1 MREVWVW
8 INFQGVKKDD
18 FMHQVLRSI
27 INSEVKQTKRE
38 GRRGMHA
45 HEETILIKPKGE

>member
-1 MREVWVW
+1 MTGTLLGEPGIQQRAL
-8 INFQGVKKDD
+8 ISD
-18 FMHQVLRSI
+18 RSI